1 MTHSTHAS
9 GSARRTGTGFCV
21 WKVTR
26 CVCTL
31 YTRRLKTRHNHN
43 SRIDSELAAHTN
55 KRHARDEH
63 SPCGLQATRRSGL
76 WPQARVGTES
86 ALRYRYE

>member
-21 WKVTR
+21 EGHEVR
-26 CVCTL
+26 V
-31 YTRRLKTRHNHN
+31 YTVHRRLKTRHNHN